1 MQFKSFIKLLYIY
14 IYIYALS
21 IIVEYKVHYMFHY
34 IKLKKNYIIFFYT
47 LHEFATNVHKL

>member
-1 MQFKSFIKLLYIY
+1 MQFKSFIKLLY

-34 IKLKKNYIIFFYT
+34 IKLKKKLYYIF
-47 LHEFATNVHKL
+47 LHIA